1 MGADEGLRIERTRV
15 ESNRRKRGKKNNGR
29 GGVL

>member
-1 MGADEGLRIERTRV
+1 MGVDEGLRIERTRV
-15 ESNRRKRGKKNNGR
+15 ESNRRERGKKNNDR